1 MNMQHA
7 CNVQGIIM
15 GSVIAVYFLQILFLQ
30 LFVRLEPTMMGV
42 SIPSSAQLLVDAV
55 VQYIPALVFASTA
68 LLIFIA
74 MLRSSVTI
82 KLVSFLFLVMMVVDE
97 TASLEAGWL
106 YGSLY
111 WMLFSVSVMAFP
123 EVLLLITSIE
133 RRSMAA
139 GAITVSSVLA
149 SSFYAWSFLSR
160 ITFSVP
166 PISLIPISVYAFAA
180 AFALLSTTIVKKKI
194 NSELYLSLS
203 AAAVLMGLAVYFTA
217 SNLLVQKIFNMVLQT
232 SLGAPAPLP
241 WFAPLFF
248 LIIFS
253 DIYSLVISVRL
264 RSLGP
269 LSVAAGATMVF
280 TSVYL
285 PYNMLYAFISF
296 SGALLI
302 FLGLPDSTSDQAK
315 GIP

>member
-1 MNMQHA
+1 MNMRHVR
-7 CNVQGIIM
+7 NVRGLIT
-15 GSVIAVYFLQILFLQ
+15 GAVIAVYLLQILFLQ
-30 LFVRLEPTMMGV
+30 LFVRLEPTMMGTP
-42 SIPSSAQLLVDAV
+42 IPSSAQLLVDAV

-68 LLIFIA
+68 LLIFLA
-74 MLRSSVTI
+74 MLRSSVQVR
-82 KLVSFLFLVMMVVDE
+82 LVSFLFLVMMVVDE
-97 TASLEAGWL
+97 TASLVAGWL

-111 WMLFSVSVMAFP
+111 WLLFSVLVIAFP
-123 EVLLLITSIE
+123 EVLLMIAAFEKRSIAV
-133 RRSMAA
+133 AA
-139 GAITVSSVLA
+139 IMVSVVLA

-160 ITFSVP
+160 ITFSIP
-166 PISLIPISVYAFAA
+166 PISLIPISVYAFTV
-180 AFALLSTTIVKKKI
+180 AFALLSATMVKKF
-194 NSELYLSLS
+194 NFALYLSLS
-203 AAAVLMGLAVYFTA
+203 VAGVLMGLVVYFTS
-217 SNLLVQKIFNMVLQT
+217 SNLLVQKIINMVLQT
-232 SLGAPAPLP
+232 SLGAPTPLP

-302 FLGLPDSTSDQAK
+302 FLGLSDNASNQPK
-315 GIP
+315 GVP

>member
-1 MNMQHA
+1 MQHA
-7 CNVQGIIM
+7 RIVQGPIM
-15 GSVIAVYFLQILFLQ
+15 GSVIAVYLLQILFLQ

-42 SIPSSAQLLVDAV
+42 SIPSSVQLLVDAV
-55 VQYIPALVFASTA
+55 VQSIPALVFASTA
-68 LLIFIA
+68 LLIFLA
-74 MLRSSVTI
+74 MLRSSVQVR
-82 KLVSFLFLVMMVVDE
+82 LVSFLFLVMMVVDE
-97 TASLEAGWL
+97 TASLLAGWL

-111 WMLFSVSVMAFP
+111 WLLFSVLVIAFP
-123 EVLLLITSIE
+123 EVLLMIAALE
-133 RRSMAA
+133 RRSIAA

-166 PISLIPISVYAFAA
+166 PISLIPISVYAFTV
-180 AFALLSTTIVKKKI
+180 AFALLSATMVKKF
-194 NSELYLSLS
+194 NFALYLSLS
-203 AAAVLMGLAVYFTA
+203 VAGVLMGLVVYFTS
-217 SNLLVQKIFNMVLQT
+217 SNLLVQKIINMVLQT
-232 SLGAPAPLP
+232 SLGAPTPLP

-253 DIYSLVISVRL
+253 DIYSLVISVKL

-302 FLGLPDSTSDQAK
+302 FLGLSDNTSNQPK
-315 GIP
+315 GVP

>member
-1 MNMQHA
+1 
-7 CNVQGIIM
+7 M

-74 MLRSSVTI
+74 MLRSSVTV

-133 RRSMAA
+133 RRSIAA
-139 GAITVSSVLA
+139 GAITVSSALA

-166 PISLIPISVYAFAA
+166 PISLIPISVYAFTV
-180 AFALLSTTIVKKKI
+180 AFALLSAIIVKKF
-194 NSELYLSLS
+194 NSALYLSLS
-203 AAAVLMGLAVYFTA
+203 AAAVLMGLVVYFTA

-269 LSVAAGATMVF
+269 LSVAAGATMIF

-302 FLGLPDSTSDQAK
+302 FLGLPDSASDQAK

>member
-1 MNMQHA
+1 
-7 CNVQGIIM
+7 
-15 GSVIAVYFLQILFLQ
+15 
-30 LFVRLEPTMMGV
+30 MMGV
-42 SIPSSAQLLVDAV
+42 SIPSSVQLLVDAV
-55 VQYIPALVFASTA
+55 VQSIPALVFASTA
-68 LLIFIA
+68 LLIFLA
-74 MLRSSVTI
+74 MLRSSVQVR
-82 KLVSFLFLVMMVVDE
+82 LVSFLFLVMMVVDE
-97 TASLEAGWL
+97 TASLVAGWL

-111 WMLFSVSVMAFP
+111 WLLFSVLVIAFP
-123 EVLLLITSIE
+123 EVLLMIAALE
-133 RRSMAA
+133 RRSIAA

-166 PISLIPISVYAFAA
+166 PISLIPISVYAFTV
-180 AFALLSTTIVKKKI
+180 AFALLSATMVKKF
-194 NSELYLSLS
+194 NFALYLSLS
-203 AAAVLMGLAVYFTA
+203 VAGVLMGLVVYFTS
-217 SNLLVQKIFNMVLQT
+217 SNLLVQKIINMVLQT
-232 SLGAPAPLP
+232 SLGAPTPLP

-302 FLGLPDSTSDQAK
+302 FLGLSDNASNQPK
-315 GIP
+315 GVP